1 MTVDMVSSY
10 VHFSWALG
18 SFSVVGY
25 DSVAWETPL
34 VLFLLAIF
42 KGLGCFVPVLL
53 VCGRWSPERALLML
67 QQPLKPWLAR

>member
-42 KGLGCFVPVLL
+42 KGLGCFVPILL
-53 VCGRWSPERALLML
+53 VCG
-67 QQPLKPWLAR
+67 